1 MSGRNFRIQK
11 RYIREKTKSTFRAT
25 YKGHEIDIS
34 RERGAR
40 PWYIQVTSPNGCF
53 AYDGWWGE
61 EWNSMEE
68 AITQALVGSC
78 LVADPSPRRPLQH
91 A

>member
-1 MSGRNFRIQK
+1 MGYRIQK
-11 RYIREKTKSTFRAT
+11 RFIFEHTEFAFRAR
-25 YKGHEIDIS
+25 YKGHEIHIT

-40 PWYIQVTSPNGCF
+40 PWYIQVTTPSGCY

-61 EWNSMEE
+61 EWNTMEE
-68 AITQALVGSC
+68 AIAQALTGSC
-78 LVADPSPRRPLQH
+78 LIAKKELT